1 MNRYR
6 AAMDSS
12 GATTGRI
19 AVCSWSLRPTSG
31 ADLAEKVRACGL
43 RHVQLALDPIRSGHW
58 NEQETVE
65 ALRAA
70 DIAIVSGM
78 MAPAGED
85 YSTLETI
92 RESGGLRPEVTWD
105 ENLDAAAANA
115 ALARRLGVETVTL
128 HAGCVP
134 EEPKSPLRK
143 SMLRRLREVCAI
155 FGVEG
160 VRVAFETGQ
169 DAPSTMIGV
178 LESLYELRVGVNFD
192 PANMIL
198 YGSADPIDA
207 LRALAPWVVQAH
219 IKDAKPTGVPGTW
232 GEEVAAGSGA
242 VDWPRFFGAIRERL
256 PGIDLVIEREAG
268 EQRVEDVTQGVH
280 LVRRLR

>member
-1 MNRYR
+1 
-6 AAMDSS
+6 MDQS
-12 GATTGRI
+12 GTVGGRI
-19 AVCSWSLRPTSG
+19 AVCSWSLRATSG

-43 RHVQLALDPIRSGHW
+43 RHVQLALDPIRRGEW
-58 NEQETVE
+58 NERETAE

-85 YSTLETI
+85 YSTLESI
-92 RESGGLRPEVTWD
+92 RRTGGVRPEATWD

-115 ALARRLGVETVTL
+115 ALARRLGIGLVTL

-134 EEPKSPLRK
+134 EDPGNKLRRA
-143 SMLRRLREVCAI
+143 MLRRLREVCAV

-198 YGSADPIDA
+198 YGSADPIEA
-207 LRALAPWVVQAH
+207 LRALSPWVAQAH
-219 IKDAKPTGVPGTW
+219 IKDATPTGMPGMW
-232 GEEVAAGSGA
+232 GEEVPAGSGA

-268 EQRVEDVTQGVH
+268 EHRIEDVVQGVH

>member
-1 MNRYR
+1 
-6 AAMDSS
+6 MDSS
-12 GATTGRI
+12 GTTAGRI
-19 AVCSWSLRPTSG
+19 AVCSWSLRATSG

-43 RHVQLALDPIRSGHW
+43 RHVQLALDPIRKGQW
-58 NEQETVE
+58 NEQETLE

-85 YSTLETI
+85 YSALESI
-92 RESGGLRPEVTWD
+92 RETGGLRPEATWD

-115 ALARRLGVETVTL
+115 ALARRLDIGLVTL

-134 EEPKSPLRK
+134 DEPKSPLRR
-143 SMLRRLREVCAI
+143 SMLRRLREVCAV

-232 GEEVAAGSGA
+232 GEEVPAGGGA

-268 EQRVEDVTQGVH
+268 EQRIEDVTQGVH